1 MRIERLKIRNFR
13 SLRSVDLVLPQV
25 CALVGPNSSGKSNIL
40 KALKLAL
47 AQDWVRADSV
57 QDADRWMG
65 DPSNDVMIGVKFT
78 EPVPYKKFKYQTPVE
93 VHGICHE
100 FGHKASGEPSYT
112 ASCRDRNGE
121 VANGPMQAPK
131 RGAGAENKFGP
142 IYEIPEAVRE
152 AVPTIYI
159 GTDRSMKDQLPDR
172 STSMLRRMLRD
183 VEEELQSPECCI
195 DVKGADGIAIQRPRQ
210 QHFRTLMAETMKTL
224 RTSKFEA
231 LETSIRK
238 HILENLGMDPI
249 KDAQK
254 LAFHF
259 EPLQPVDFFKAL
271 DLRVTDDSGFQAEAS
286 DLSDGVQ
293 NAMVLA
299 ILRTYEELK
308 KKGAIF
314 LIEEPEMFLHP
325 QMQRSLYKT
334 LREIGKDNQV
344 IYTTHSPLFV
354 SVPDYA
360 EVRMVRKGTRGTEVT
375 ASDHVLDEG
384 QKLRMQKELTPDRNE
399 LFFANRVLVVEGDTE
414 KLTLPVYAQR
424 LGIDLD
430 AQGLTILEV
439 GGKNNL
445 LTFARVAVSLGIP
458 TGILFDVDRKPED
471 MRDNSKLYAFET
483 DGHGKVWASDHE
495 FEAEMR
501 RVMTD
506 EVYNRKCEELPG
518 IGTKLKPARIAE
530 NEAHPIPEIFKKAL
544 LWLAGREDEV

>member
-1 MRIERLKIRNFR
+1 MRIERLKIRNYR

-25 CALVGPNSSGKSNIL
+25 CALVGPNSSGKSNLL

-57 QDADRWMG
+57 QDADHWMG

-78 EPVPYKKFKYQTPVE
+78 EPVLYKKFKFQTPVE
-93 VHGICHE
+93 VHGICHQ
-100 FGHKASGEPSYT
+100 FGRKATGEPSYT
-112 ASCRDRNGE
+112 ASCLDKNGQ

-131 RGAGAENKFGP
+131 KGPGAENKFGP
-142 IYEIPEAVRE
+142 IHEIPEAVRE

-159 GTDRSMKDQLPDR
+159 GTDRSMKDQLPER
-172 STSMLRRMLRD
+172 NMSMLRRMLRD
-183 VEEELQSPECCI
+183 VEEELQSPECSI
-195 DVKGADGIAIQRPRQ
+195 DVKDPDGTTIQRPRQ
-210 QHFRTLMAETMKTL
+210 QHFRTLMAEAMRTL

-238 HILENLGMDPI
+238 HILENLGMDPV

-254 LAFHF
+254 LTFHF

-334 LREIGKDNQV
+334 LREIGKNNQV

-360 EVRMVRKGTRGTEVT
+360 EVRMVRKGPRGTEITV
-375 ASDHVLDEG
+375 SDHVLDES
-384 QKLRMQKELTPDRNE
+384 QKLRMQKDLTPDRNE
-399 LFFANRVLVVEGDTE
+399 LFFASRVLVVEGDTE
-414 KLTLPVYAQR
+414 KLALPVYAQR

-430 AQGLTILEV
+430 ALGVTILEA
-439 GGKNNL
+439 GSKNSL
-445 LTFARVAVSLGIP
+445 LTFAHISASLGIP
-458 TGILFDVDRKPED
+458 TGILFDLDKKPD
-471 MRDNSKLYAFET
+471 QMASNPKLFAFQEE
-483 DGHGKVWASDHE
+483 GHRRVWASDHD
-495 FEAEMR
+495 FEAEMQK
-501 RVMTD
+501 VMTD
-506 EVYNRKCEELPG
+506 AVFEQKCSDLPG
-518 IGTKLKPARIAE
+518 VSTKLKPARIAE
-530 NEAHPIPEIFKKAL
+530 DEAYAVPEVFKNAL
-544 LWLAGREDEV
+544 LWLAGREGEA

>member
-1 MRIERLKIRNFR
+1 MRIERLKIRNYR
-13 SLRSVDLVLPQV
+13 SLRSVDLVLPKV

-57 QDADRWMG
+57 QDADHWMG
-65 DPSNDVMIGVKFT
+65 DPSSAVMIAVKFT
-78 EPVPYKKFKYQTPVE
+78 EPVPYKKFKFQTPVE

-100 FGHKASGEPSYT
+100 FGRKASGESSYT
-112 ASCRDRNGE
+112 ATCRDGNGE
-121 VANGPMQAPK
+121 IANGPMQAPK
-131 RGAGAENKFGP
+131 KGAGAENKFGP
-142 IYEIPEAVRE
+142 IFEIPEAVRE
-152 AVPTIYI
+152 AIPTIYI
-159 GTDRSMKDQLPDR
+159 GTDRSMKDQLPER
-172 STSMLRRMLRD
+172 NMSMLRRMLRD
-183 VEEELQSPECCI
+183 IEEELQSAECSI
-195 DVKGADGIAIQRPRQ
+195 DVKDPDGTTIQRPRQ
-210 QHFRTLMAETMKTL
+210 QHFRTLMAEAMKTL
-224 RTSKFEA
+224 RTAKFEA
-231 LETSIRK
+231 LETSICK
-238 HILENLGMDPI
+238 HILENLGMDPV
-249 KDAQK
+249 KDAGK

-271 DLRVTDDSGFQAEAS
+271 DLRVTDDSGFQSEAS
-286 DLSDGVQ
+286 DLGDGVQ

-334 LREIGKDNQV
+334 LREIGENNQV

-354 SVPDYA
+354 SVPDYDK
-360 EVRMVRKGTRGTEVT
+360 VRMVRKGPRGTEVN

-399 LFFANRVLVVEGDTE
+399 LFFAHRVLVVEGDTE

-430 AQGLTILEV
+430 ALGATILEV

-445 LTFARVAVSLGIP
+445 LTFARIAVSLGIP
-458 TGILFDVDRKPED
+458 TGILFDVDQNPD
-471 MRDNSKLYAFET
+471 QMRENPDLYAFEKE
-483 DGHGKVWASDHE
+483 GHGKVWASEHE
-495 FEAEMR
+495 FEAEIR
-501 RVMTD
+501 RVMTN
-506 EVYNRKCEELPG
+506 EVYNRKCDGLPG
-518 IGTKLKPARIAE
+518 IATKLKPARIAE
-530 NEAHPIPEIFKKAL
+530 DEAHPIPEVFKQAL
-544 LWLAGREDEV
+544 LWLADRVDEV